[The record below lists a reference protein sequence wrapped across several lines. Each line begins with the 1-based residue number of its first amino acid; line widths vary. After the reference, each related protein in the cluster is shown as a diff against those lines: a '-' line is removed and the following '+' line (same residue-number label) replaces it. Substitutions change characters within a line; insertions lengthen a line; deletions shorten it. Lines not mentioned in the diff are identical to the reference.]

1 MLYLDITNANF
12 MQKLTQLQKLNTF
25 YNIVQRNFGYHL
37 KKYNYHSYK
46 DFQLAS
52 NLIIENIQ
60 YSALQRYLPVHELD
74 ITNEAQVREFFKN
87 PDNLE
92 KLKDA
97 FAYIAKNNDKVDNIG
112 YHKVYNDNFDF
123 IGNAGFIIHK
133 AENGK
138 ASYIERGIHLDE
150 KTRNSQDGKSK
161 KQGSQIMRLV
171 VENLEQN
178 LDKLDMNGTM
188 LSSILKSNTRS
199 QNFTLK
205 HKLNMGTP
213 TSEDDLTYKWEQP
226 IKSFVTRMSE
236 IKKSLDN
243 DIRKI

>member
-1 MLYLDITNANF
+1 
-12 MQKLTQLQKLNTF
+12 MQKLTQLQKLNSF
-25 YNIVQRNFGYHL
+25 HKIIQRNFGYHL
-37 KKYNYHSYK
+37 KKYDYNSYK

-60 YSALQRYLPVHELD
+60 YSALQRYLPIHELD
-74 ITNEAQVREFFKN
+74 ITNEEEVKAFFNN
-87 PDNLE
+87 PDNFE

-97 FAYIAKNNDKVDNIG
+97 FSYMAKNNDKVKNIG
-112 YHKVYNDNFDF
+112 YHKVYNDDFEF

-133 AENGK
+133 AEDGK
-138 ASYIERGIHLDE
+138 ASHIERGIHLDG
-150 KTRNSQDGKSK
+150 KTRNNQDGQST
-161 KQGSQIMRLV
+161 KQGAQVMRLV

-178 LDKLDMNGTM
+178 LDKVDMEGTM

-205 HKLNMGTP
+205 HKLNVGNP

-226 IKSFVTRMSE
+226 IKSFVSRISE
-236 IKKSLDN
+236 IKESLEK